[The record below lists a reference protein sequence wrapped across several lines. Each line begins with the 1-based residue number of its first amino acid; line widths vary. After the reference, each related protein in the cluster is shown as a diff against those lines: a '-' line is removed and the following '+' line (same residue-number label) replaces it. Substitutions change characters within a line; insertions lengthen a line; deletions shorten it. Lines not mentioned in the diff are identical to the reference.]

1 MSGVLE
7 DLSRQMSSP
16 WLNKLMSIIVNK
28 YIIKILIIFTIFFLD
43 RISKIYILDFFD
55 KNQIEEIAIF
65 LLVF

>member
-1 MSGVLE
+1 MPGVLE

-65 LLVF
+65 SF